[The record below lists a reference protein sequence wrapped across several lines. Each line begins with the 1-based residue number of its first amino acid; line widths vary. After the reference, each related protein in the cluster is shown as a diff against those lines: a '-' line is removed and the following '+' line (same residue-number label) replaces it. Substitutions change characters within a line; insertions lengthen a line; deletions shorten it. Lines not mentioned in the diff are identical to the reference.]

1 MLRTSREK
9 RNIIATSPL
18 DPEIKKQQINYLIG
32 KENDMLKMTIETLA
46 AMNIEYLFDDAY
58 NHMGKIEGFLFN
70 TIFGPGEDSVKP
82 NPLEE

>member
-1 MLRTSREK
+1 
-9 RNIIATSPL
+9 
-18 DPEIKKQQINYLIG
+18 
-32 KENDMLKMTIETLA
+32 MLKMTIETLA
-46 AMNIEYLFDDAY
+46 AMDIEYLFDDAY